1 MNQAKPIILLALIA
15 GLGYWAWGVFFPSPE
30 DQIKHA
36 LQDLA
41 QTASFRPNEK
51 SLARLGAITKVPTF
65 FHTNA
70 VVRISS
76 GRYSGSLEGKQQIR
90 EAVAGSRTVASSL
103 RIELTDP
110 KITLK
115 GPSQATVL
123 VTATVY
129 IDGDPTPQ
137 MQILRL
143 QMVEGKRKWLVKE
156 LNPIDLDDV

>member
-1 MNQAKPIILLALIA
+1 MNQAKPLILLALVA
-15 GLGYWAWGVFFPSPE
+15 GLAYWAWGVFFPAPE
-30 DQIKHA
+30 DQIRRA
-36 LQDLA
+36 LQELA
-41 QTASFRPNEK
+41 ETASFGPNEK

-76 GRYSGSLEGKQQIR
+76 SRYSGTLEGKQQIR
-90 EAVAGSRTVASSL
+90 QAVAGSRTVASSV

-110 KITLK
+110 KITLHS
-115 GPSQATVL
+115 PSKATVL

-143 QMVEGKRKWLVKE
+143 QMVEGKRKWLVRE
-156 LNPIDLDDV
+156 LNPIDLNDV